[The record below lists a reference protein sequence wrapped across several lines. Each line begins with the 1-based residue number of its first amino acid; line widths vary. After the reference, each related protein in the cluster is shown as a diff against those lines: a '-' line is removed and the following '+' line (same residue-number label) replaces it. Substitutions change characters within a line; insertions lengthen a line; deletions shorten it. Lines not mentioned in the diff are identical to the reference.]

1 MEDLQ
6 QAVRLVKF
14 HDNGVGE
21 LFRKTPV
28 LFFQGPLACQ
38 NDLDAVP
45 VAALGA
51 GVNEHVLALLPGVAA
66 HHQHVELSPHPVLLR
81 GPPIGIPG
89 ADAVGD
95 DVEPRGIAVL
105 AELIGNHVAGAVDVG
120 ETVEKGVPKLGVDK
134 VVHPFAVAHVEGE
147 GDVLRLAV
155 ECRRVR
161 DAQALHMLE
170 AHDGQGG
177 GHHEVDHVRP
187 GRRLLEN
194 MLVGNGQAHPLAGDE
209 VLHNG
214 EEPHLPDGVFVV
226 RGLAG
231 GDDPDLVPVLLQGRG
246 EAPGADGG
254 SVVGVVELVDDQD
267 DFHISRR
274 PSQP

>member
-1 MEDLQ
+1 MEL
-6 QAVRLVKF
+6 
-14 HDNGVGE
+14 
-21 LFRKTPV
+21 
-28 LFFQGPLACQ
+28 
-38 NDLDAVP
+38 
-45 VAALGA
+45 
-51 GVNEHVLALLPGVAA
+51 
-66 HHQHVELSPHPVLLR
+66 
-81 GPPIGIPG
+81 
-89 ADAVGD
+89 
-95 DVEPRGIAVL
+95 RGIAVFP
-105 AELIGNHVAGAVDVG
+105 ELVCNHVAGAVDVG

-155 ECRRVR
+155 EGRRVR
-161 DAQALHMLE
+161 DAQALHVLE

-187 GRRLLEN
+187 GRRLLEDV
-194 MLVGNGQAHPLAGDE
+194 LVGNGQAHPLAGDE

-231 GDDPDLVPVLLQGRG
+231 GDDPDLVPVFLQGRG

-267 DFHISRR
+267 DFHTSRR
-274 PSQP
+274 SSQPWARSCSSPRASWSGHEVLLAPQRIPFKRRTASWAVMPFTRAEMPWRLPLHPPMTWRS